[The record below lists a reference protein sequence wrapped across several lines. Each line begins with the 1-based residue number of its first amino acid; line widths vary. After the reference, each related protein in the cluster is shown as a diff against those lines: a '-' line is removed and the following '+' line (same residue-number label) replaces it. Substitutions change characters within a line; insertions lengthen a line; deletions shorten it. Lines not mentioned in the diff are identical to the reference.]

1 MINGEPIILTMTKQ
15 LKVLFV
21 EDNEDDSELLNLE
34 LESRGYSIIYE
45 RVDTITAM
53 EEALERQ
60 QWDVILSDYSM
71 PKFGAPAA
79 LRLLQTKRLD
89 IPFIVVS
96 GSIGEETAVALMKA
110 GAHDY
115 LSKNNLVRLLPVVER
130 EIREAKIRQERKQA
144 LDMLEHLA
152 FYDKLTNLPNRTL
165 FLHYVQDWI
174 DYSQEQA
181 NLFAIVFLDIDR
193 YKHIKYGFGHAKSEQ
208 FLIEI
213 AHRLEKY
220 LQPKNHLARVG
231 EDEFGVLL
239 RDMQS
244 FNHIS
249 NKVAELHEFL
259 ELPFQVEQSLIY
271 SSVCV
276 GIVDSTAGYTQA
288 EDFLQAADT
297 ATHNAKKEGI
307 GHTVFFDVQM
317 QANEL
322 ARLQL
327 ETDLQD
333 AIRRQQLHLNYQ
345 PIVSLKAG
353 KVVGFEALLRWQHPT
368 QGWISPSK
376 FIPLAEQ
383 TGLIIPLGEW
393 ALTEACRQLNS
404 WQEQFD
410 DTLLSVA
417 VNLSGIQLIH
427 PNFMDTIQRLY
438 QTFDS
443 QQIQLKL
450 EITESVLME
459 RAEIAT
465 AALEKLK
472 ANNIQIYIDDFGT
485 GYSSLS
491 YLHCLP
497 IDAVKIDRSFI
508 NRMTEDAKNFNIVK
522 AIMTLAH
529 TLGLKVVAEGIETQE
544 QMELLQSLSCDYGQ
558 GYYFSKPL
566 PPNLIREQKMY
577 VENCLKS
584 SWKRT

>member
-1 MINGEPIILTMTKQ
+1 M
-15 LKVLFV
+15 
-21 EDNEDDSELLNLE
+21 
-34 LESRGYSIIYE
+34 
-45 RVDTITAM
+45 
-53 EEALERQ
+53 
-60 QWDVILSDYSM
+60 
-71 PKFGAPAA
+71 
-79 LRLLQTKRLD
+79 
-89 IPFIVVS
+89 
-96 GSIGEETAVALMKA
+96 
-110 GAHDY
+110 
-115 LSKNNLVRLLPVVER
+115 
-130 EIREAKIRQERKQA
+130 
-144 LDMLEHLA
+144 
-152 FYDKLTNLPNRTL
+152 
-165 FLHYVQDWI
+165 QDWI

-231 EDEFGVLL
+231 EDKFGVLL

-327 ETDLQD
+327 ETALQD

-584 SWKRT
+584 SWKRTQ